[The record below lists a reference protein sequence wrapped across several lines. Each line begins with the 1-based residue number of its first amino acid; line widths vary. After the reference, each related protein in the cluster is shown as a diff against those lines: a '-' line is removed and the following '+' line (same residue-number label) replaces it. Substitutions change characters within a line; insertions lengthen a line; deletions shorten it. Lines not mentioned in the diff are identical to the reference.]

1 VHGKKTAGTRR
12 SKTLG
17 HAATTPLNYQLKG
30 IDPTCRKHR
39 CVALLIGTMVLCN
52 GCAYSQ
58 SAARKYIENGEKQW
72 AESVATNDASV
83 LERILAEDF
92 VWVYPT
98 SEKLLWSKS
107 ETIADAKA
115 GPGNFVSDHVDEMH
129 VRFWGDTAFA
139 QGVESWVQQ
148 GIDGNSIKGRF
159 IWTDIWLR
167 RHGRWQIVQA
177 QDQAIGPARER

>member
-1 VHGKKTAGTRR
+1 M
-12 SKTLG
+12 
-17 HAATTPLNYQLKG
+17 NYQPKG
-30 IDPTCRKHR
+30 IDATSGKHR
-39 CVALLIGTMVLCN
+39 CVALLIWAMFLCN

-58 SAARKYIENGEKQW
+58 SAARQYIENGEEQW

-98 SEKLLWSKS
+98 PERLLWSKS
-107 ETIADAKA
+107 ETVADAKA
-115 GPGNFVSDHVDEMH
+115 GPGDFVSDHVDQMR
-129 VRFWGDTAFA
+129 VSFSGNAAFA
-139 QGVESWVQQ
+139 QGIESWVQQ
-148 GIDGNSIKGRF
+148 GKDGNLIRGRF

-177 QDQAIGPARER
+177 QDQAIGPAPESSKSEPATR